1 MTPDCYIDIELKPGP
16 TSMPAMAKAVWVL
29 HGILRVQPGMFALA
43 FPQMRKGEKRGMG
56 NLVRIFTDSIDKLD
70 QVVRLMKANDRL
82 KGHLIYREPTL
93 VPADFNGPWV
103 EYRRFR
109 LPGTSNRLQE
119 YRQKKLREAE
129 QVPYIVTKS
138 KTTEQVFSLHIDNRP
153 GTKPLICQPD
163 SYGLSSSG
171 RTFAVPQIQA
181 RERHMYMA

>member
-1 MTPDCYIDIELKPGP
+1 MTPECYIDIDIKPGP
-16 TSMPAMAKAVWVL
+16 TTIPVLAKTVWVL

-43 FPQMRKGEKRGMG
+43 FPRLHKGEKRGMG
-56 NLVRIFTDSIDKLD
+56 NIVRIFTDSIEKLE
-70 QVVRLMKANDRL
+70 QIVRIMEANERL
-82 KGHLIYREPTL
+82 RGNLAYRQPQL

-119 YRQKKLREAE
+119 YRQKKLQEAE

-138 KTTEQVFSLHIDNRP
+138 KTTDQVFSLHIDHRP
-153 GTKPLICQPD
+153 GSKSLICQPD

-171 RTFAVPQIQA
+171 RAFAVPQIPH
-181 RERHMYMA
+181 RERQV